1 MSVLHPIENKMQ
13 KLGQEL
19 KKKPVAFTLSFN
31 FYSDF
36 EKQCTLLLQQS
47 LKCSCC
53 IALLARSDLF
63 KYINSQLYTI
73 NIS

>member
-1 MSVLHPIENKMQ
+1 MLHPIENKMQ

-19 KKKPVAFTLSFN
+19 KKKPAFTLSFN

-53 IALLARSDLF
+53 IALLARSDLL